1 MSLPWMHLLRALLD
15 GLEAEWPVDDESG
28 VKDACVVCSDRPDT
42 MCLMTGDGPVH
53 VCHEAVDVLPYA
65 LDVDEST
72 RTQSVRVAGWEVA
85 QLHIHPSGMSV
96 SVLGEGTLPAT
107 ESTWIDVAL
116 TLWGFAPPTGWD
128 HAVDRIVAHF
138 EKGAA

>member
-1 MSLPWMHLLRALLD
+1 MSLPWLFLIRGLLD
-15 GLEAEWPVDDESG
+15 GLEAEWPVDDDSG

-85 QLHIHPSGMSV
+85 QLRIHPSGMSV

-116 TLWGFAPPTGWD
+116 TLWGFAPPIDYATKVE
-128 HAVDRIVAHF
+128 HVIAQIERRTA
-138 EKGAA
+138 

>member
-1 MSLPWMHLLRALLD
+1 MSIPWLFLIRGLLD
-15 GLEAEWPVDDESG
+15 GLEAEWPVDDDSG
-28 VKDACVVCSDRPDT
+28 VKHACVVCSEKPDT
-42 MCLMTGDGPVH
+42 MCIQVERGPVH

-72 RTQSVRVAGWEVA
+72 RTQSVRLAGWEVA
-85 QLHIHPSGMSV
+85 QLRIHPSGMSV

-116 TLWGFAPPTGWD
+116 SLWGFAPPIDYATE
-128 HAVDRIVAHF
+128 VENVITQIERR
-138 EKGAA
+138 AA